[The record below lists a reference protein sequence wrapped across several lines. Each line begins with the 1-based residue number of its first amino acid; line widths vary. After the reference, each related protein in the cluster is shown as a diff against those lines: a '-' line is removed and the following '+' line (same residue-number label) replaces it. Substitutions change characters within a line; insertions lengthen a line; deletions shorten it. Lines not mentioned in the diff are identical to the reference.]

1 MKAPADF
8 IIDHETLTLAK
19 KGGEGDLVVNRY
31 GTFIVAVN
39 RDTQRA
45 VLLCLYPVISE

>member
-1 MKAPADF
+1 MKVTADF
-8 IIDHETLTLAK
+8 ILDHETLALAK
-19 KGGEGDLVVNRY
+19 KGGEGDLVVNQY